1 MQRAKWHRVTKVV
14 PDKTGVSG
22 FCDRASELCSFNKL
36 KLVKPSSEVLK
47 IIDKKQFI
55 INSAC

>member
-1 MQRAKWHRVTKVV
+1 MTPRAGTKVV